1 MEPRTTYHHGDL
13 KQVLLDQALAVLEA
27 DGLENLSLRG
37 LAQSVGVSKT
47 APYRHFRNKEQ
58 LLAELAAEGFA
69 LLAEVLEGAGT
80 QGENSLCGTN
90 YLLSGLQPALRAY
103 VGFAGKWPQLY
114 KLMFSRYGYGLHSDR
129 CRINADKAM
138 GCLIDAVGTAQTRGW
153 KTDQDPVSL
162 VLSVWS
168 LAHGWAGMLTEK
180 LIPDEM
186 GFNPENWLES
196 CMGLLG

>member
-13 KQVLLDQALAVLEA
+13 KQVLLDQALTVLEA
-27 DGLENLSLRG
+27 DGLETLSLRG

-90 YLLSGLQPALRAY
+90 YPLSGLQPALRAY

-129 CRINADKAM
+129 CRINADRAM
-138 GCLIDAVGTAQTRGW
+138 GFLIDAVGTAQTRGW
-153 KTDQDPVSL
+153 KTDQNPVSL

-180 LIPDEM
+180 LIPDEL

>member
-1 MEPRTTYHHGDL
+1 MEPRRTYHHGDL
-13 KQVLLDQALAVLEA
+13 KQVMLDQALTALEA

-37 LAQSVGVSKT
+37 LAQFAGVSKT
-47 APYRHFRNKEQ
+47 APYRHFKDKEQ
-58 LLAELAAEGFA
+58 LLAEVAAEGFA
-69 LLAEVLEGAGT
+69 QLAEELEGAGT
-80 QGENSLCGTN
+80 KGDNSLCGTN
-90 YLLSGLQPALRAY
+90 YPLSGLEPALRAY
-103 VGFAGKWPQLY
+103 VGFAGKRPQLY
-114 KLMFSRYGYGLHSDR
+114 QLMFSRYGYGLHSDR
-129 CRINADKAM
+129 CRNNADRAM

-180 LIPDEM
+180 LIPDEV